1 MTFVPGM
8 KIGPYPV
15 VGTLGQGGMATV
27 YLAED
32 PRHGRLVAIKV
43 MKPDTAAAIGHDR
56 FLREIETIARLSHPH
71 ILPLYDSGS
80 SDGQLFFVMPHIDGP
95 SLRARLQAE
104 RRLTIDESLRLAR
117 GIASA
122 LGHAHQHGLVH
133 RDVKP
138 ANILLSDGI
147 ALVADFG
154 VARTA
159 TRELD
164 AQAETSVGMAA
175 LTTSGV
181 IIGTPQYMAPE
192 QAFGD
197 PNIDGRADIY
207 ALGCVLYEMLAGEP
221 PFNGDSAHA
230 LLRQH
235 TSEPVPSI
243 RKVRAD
249 VPEALARAIEK
260 ALAKSPAD
268 RFATTVAFIDALTG
282 ATAAPNAVTLVAPPP
297 APPDGFTITVLPFQT
312 TGGSA
317 DDVCLAD
324 GICDELI
331 HTLGRI
337 GGVRVTARGSSFLF
351 RERTVDIRTIGTTLN
366 VSSVIDG
373 TLRRAGKRLRLTA
386 QLINVADGFQV
397 WSERYDREVEDV
409 FALEDDIAGAIA
421 GVLRVRLAGT
431 THAPATNFEAYE
443 RYLMGV
449 HHWNKRT
456 PQDLETA
463 LTHLT
468 TATAMDP
475 AFAPAWGA
483 MGLSYVTQALYGLR
497 APIDVIA
504 AARTAVDRA
513 LQIDRNAT
521 AALSARACIRSIH
534 DWDWEGAERDF
545 REVIATSPSDATSQQ
560 WYATNLLAPLGRFT
574 EAKAALARAR
584 ELDPLSPSIIV
595 SSGLVSYLAGDATGA
610 IAELERALKLDPSF
624 SAARY
629 FLGPPLMAAGR
640 PKDAIRSLEA
650 AADGMGQSPEVLAA
664 LATALALDG
673 DRTRAESLLAGLEI
687 TRGTRYVSPAL
698 TAMVHTGLGDMD
710 AAVADIER
718 AIDVRAVEVI
728 WLDVRPVW
736 ARLRQD
742 PRYPALVARRSAA
755 RRLAAV
761 TRVTN

>member
-32 PRHGRLVAIKV
+32 ARHGRLVAIKV

-154 VARTA
+154 VARA
-159 TRELD
+159 ASRELD

-221 PFNGDSAHA
+221 PFNGDSAHV

-235 TSEPVPSI
+235 TSDPVPPI
-243 RKVRAD
+243 RKIRAD
-249 VPEALARAIEK
+249 VPEALAYAIEK
-260 ALAKSPAD
+260 ALAKSPTD
-268 RFATTVAFIDALTG
+268 RFATTVEFMDALTR
-282 ATAAPNAVTLVAPPP
+282 ATAAPNATTMVAAPPP
-297 APPDGFTITVLPFQT
+297 PQPEGFTIAVLPFQT
-312 TGGSA
+312 AGGSA
-317 DDVCLAD
+317 DDACLAD

-351 RERTVDIRTIGTTLN
+351 RERTADIRTIGTKLN
-366 VSSVIDG
+366 VGSVIDG

-386 QLINVADGFQV
+386 ELINVADGFQV

-421 GVLRVRLAGT
+421 SVLRVRLAGA
-431 THAPATNFEAYE
+431 THAPAANFEAYE
-443 RYLMGV
+443 RYLMGL

-468 TATAMDP
+468 AATTMDP

-483 MGLSYVTQALYGLR
+483 TGLSYVTLALYGLR
-497 APIDVIA
+497 APTDVIA
-504 AARTAVDRA
+504 LARTAVERA
-513 LQIDRNAT
+513 LQIDRNET

-534 DWDWEGAERDF
+534 DWDWDGAERDF
-545 REVIATSPSDATSQQ
+545 REVIASSPSDATSQQ

-595 SSGLVSYLAGDATGA
+595 SIGLVSYLAGDATSA
-610 IAELERALKLDPSF
+610 IAHMERALALDPTF

-629 FLGPPLMAAGR
+629 FLGAPLMAAGR
-640 PKDAIRSLEA
+640 ATDAIRSLEA

-664 LATALALDG
+664 LATALALNG
-673 DRTRAESLLAGLEI
+673 DRTRAESLLTTLDV
-687 TRGTRYVSPAL
+687 TRYVSPAL
-698 TAMVHTGLGDMD
+698 TAMVHVGLGDLD
-710 AAVADIER
+710 AAFADMER
-718 AIDVRAVEVI
+718 AIDARAVEVI

-736 ARLRQD
+736 ARLRED
-742 PRYPALVARRSAA
+742 PRYPALIARRTAA